1 MATLWQLQTFIA
13 VAECKKM
20 SEAAKKLFISQ
31 PTVSQIIS
39 SLEEEYHVAL
49 FERKPKEL
57 MITPAGRI
65 LLSSA
70 REILSINERLEQD
83 LHNLSAKRML
93 RAGAT
98 LTIGNTMMG
107 SLVCSLKKEYPD
119 IDISVFVDN
128 TKTLEYRL
136 IHNEL
141 DIALVE
147 GIILREEIITE
158 PVIDDSLKLI
168 CGPEHPFWDKAS
180 VSIDELAN
188 QQFIMR
194 ERGSG
199 TRAIFENIMI
209 SNHIPFTTIWEC
221 SSGTAI
227 IDAVRHSLGLGVLS
241 ERCIHEAVSKKELH
255 EFTIDGV
262 SMKRFFYICYCK
274 NHFLSSQMKDFI
286 TIAKTMQDRSAPAH
300 NCSIQEIP

>member
-1 MATLWQLQTFIA
+1 MATLWQLRTFIA
-13 VAECKKM
+13 VAEYKKM
-20 SEAAKKLFISQ
+20 NEAAKKLFISQ

-39 SLEEEYHVAL
+39 NLEEEYQVTL

-57 MITPAGRI
+57 SITPAGRI
-65 LLSSA
+65 LLSGA
-70 REILSINERLEQD
+70 REIISIHEQMEQT
-83 LHNLSAKRML
+83 LRNLSSMRTL

-98 LTIGNTMMG
+98 LTIGNTMM
-107 SLVCSLKKEYPD
+107 STLVCSLKKSFPD

-128 TKTLEYRL
+128 TKILEHRL

-158 PVIDDSLKLI
+158 PIIDDSLRLI
-168 CGPEHPFWDKAS
+168 CGPEHPFWGKPS
-180 VSIDELAN
+180 VSISELAN

-221 SSGTAI
+221 SSGTTI
-227 IDAVRHSLGLGVLS
+227 IDAVGHNLGLGVLS
-241 ERCIHEAVSKKELH
+241 RRCIRDAVAKKELH
-255 EFTIDGV
+255 EFTIEGV
-262 SMKRFFYICYCK
+262 SMERFFYICYNK
-274 NHFLSSQMKDFI
+274 DHFLSSQMKDFI
-286 TIAKTMQDRSAPAH
+286 SVAKTMQDICGCPVA
-300 NCSIQEIP
+300 